1 MGIWIMLAVTAA
13 GCWFLVRRAADNGFD
28 SRVFLTTMAHADW
41 RWLVAG
47 WVLAIASYYGR
58 VLRWMVMLRPIAPLA
73 RSMDIFTA
81 TAIGFSA
88 VVLLGRPGEFVR
100 PYLIARAAH
109 VSVPSQLAAW
119 LLERIYDT
127 LIVLAIFG
135 YALAAVVQSGQKVG
149 PTLQWVLQ
157 TGGWFTGITCT
168 LCMAVLIGLQ
178 RYSDRLEERLKAA
191 LTILKEHHQERLLP
205 VISAAMDGLRST
217 RSAKSMALLYGYSAL
232 EWLIIYLCYHALFLA
247 FPATAN
253 LGVTSTLVYIGFVA
267 FGGLVQIPGIGGG
280 VQIVAVLVLTEFFH
294 IGIERATGIALVT
307 WAITLIGIVPLGVIL
322 AFREGL
328 SWRKLREVEREAS
341 I

>member
-1 MGIWIMLAVTAA
+1 MLALAA
-13 GCWFLVRRAADNGFD
+13 LGCWFLIHRASTNGFD
-28 SRVFLTTMAHADW
+28 RQVFLSTIGRADW
-41 RWLVAG
+41 RWLLTG
-47 WVLAIASYYGR
+47 WLLAIASYYGR
-58 VLRWMVMLRPIAPLA
+58 VLRWMVMLRPIAPAA
-73 RSMDIFTA
+73 RRFDIFTA

-88 VVLLGRPGEFVR
+88 VLLLGRPGEFVR
-100 PYLIARAAH
+100 PYLIARAAQ
-109 VSVPSQLAAW
+109 VSVASQLAAW

-149 PTLQWVLQ
+149 PSLHWILQ

-178 RYSDRLEERLKAA
+178 RYSDRLEDRLRAALGILKA
-191 LTILKEHHQERLLP
+191 HHQERILP
-205 VISAAMDGLRST
+205 VLSAAMDGLRST

-232 EWLIIYLCYHALFLA
+232 EWFIIYLCYHALFLA
-247 FPATAN
+247 FPSTAH
-253 LGVTSTLVYIGFVA
+253 LSVTSTLVYIGFVA

-307 WAITLIGIVPLGVIL
+307 WAITLIGIAPIGIFF

-328 SWRKLREVEREAS
+328 SWRKLREVEREAATL
-341 I
+341 

>member
-1 MGIWIMLAVTAA
+1 MLAAA
-13 GCWFLVRRAADNGFD
+13 AVGCWFLIRRAWVNGFD
-28 SRVFLTTMAHADW
+28 SEAFLATLRHADW
-41 RWLVAG
+41 RWLVAA

-58 VLRWMVMLRPIAPLA
+58 VLRWMVMLRPIAPAA
-73 RSMDIFTA
+73 RVADIFAA

-100 PYLIARAAH
+100 PYLIARAAQ
-109 VSVPSQLAAW
+109 VPVASQLAAW

-149 PTLQWVLQ
+149 PTLHWVLQ

-178 RYSDRLEERLKAA
+178 RYSDRLEDRLRGA

-205 VISAAMDGLRST
+205 VLAAAMDGLRST

-232 EWLIIYLCYHALFLA
+232 EWFIIYLCYHALFLA
-247 FPATAN
+247 FPATTQ

-267 FGGLVQIPGIGGG
+267 FGGFVQIPGIGGG
-280 VQIVAVLVLTEFFH
+280 FQIVAVLVLTEFFH
-294 IGIERATGIALVT
+294 IGMEQATGIALVT
-307 WAITLIGIVPLGVIL
+307 WAITLIGIMPLGVIL

-328 SWRKLREVEREAS
+328 SWGKLREVEREAS